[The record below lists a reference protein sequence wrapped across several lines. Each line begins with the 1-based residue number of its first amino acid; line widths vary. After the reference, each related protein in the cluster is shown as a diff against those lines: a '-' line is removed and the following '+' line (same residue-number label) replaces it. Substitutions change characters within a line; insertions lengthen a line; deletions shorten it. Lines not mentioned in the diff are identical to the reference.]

1 MQAIVVYNF
10 TKSENGGEGE
20 IRTRE
25 PLRVTRFPSA
35 RTRPTM
41 RPLQIVYKY
50 ELVYY
55 TQKTLFL
62 QVKNTN
68 IIIKNTS

>member
-41 RPLQIVYKY
+41 RPLQIVYK
-50 ELVYY
+50 
-55 TQKTLFL
+55 
-62 QVKNTN
+62 
-68 IIIKNTS
+68 